1 MSLIAP
7 VSAIAGRKFTMKIH
21 SESELHFLVN
31 EVKAGLKK
39 NGNMFKMATTP
50 IFGKILK
57 KSSRHKL
64 LVGFNN
70 DFIRMFFKDPN

>member
-39 NGNMFKMATTP
+39 MVTACALIDIKSMFDIAWTP
-50 IFGKILK
+50 R
-57 KSSRHKL
+57 SY
-64 LVGFNN
+64 
-70 DFIRMFFKDPN
+70 

>member
-1 MSLIAP
+1 MCGLLIHMYGEKNSQKQFFGNILKTAMSHPPMSLIAP

-39 NGNMFKMATTP
+39 NGN
-50 IFGKILK
+50 
-57 KSSRHKL
+57 SVRS
-64 LVGFNN
+64 N
-70 DFIRMFFKDPN
+70 